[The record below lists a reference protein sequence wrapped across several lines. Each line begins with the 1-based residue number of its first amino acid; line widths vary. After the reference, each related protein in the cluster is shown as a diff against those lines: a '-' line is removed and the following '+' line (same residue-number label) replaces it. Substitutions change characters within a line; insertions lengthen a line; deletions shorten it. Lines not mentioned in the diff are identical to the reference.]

1 MDSATTT
8 GTGRAAPVYFSG
20 GHAMNF
26 SKRLTGFLLSL
37 FVASF
42 LGCATASKQETTG
55 EYIDDAT
62 VTARVKTAIYQ
73 EPTLKVAQI
82 NVETLRGEVQL
93 SGFVNTTDA
102 KSRAGEV
109 AREVKGVKSVN
120 NDLQVR

>member
-1 MDSATTT
+1 
-8 GTGRAAPVYFSG
+8 
-20 GHAMNF
+20 MNF
-26 SKRLTGFLLSL
+26 SKQLTGFLLSL

-42 LGCATASKQETTG
+42 LGCATASKQETAG
-55 EYIDDAT
+55 EYIDDST
-62 VTARVKTAIYQ
+62 VTARVKTAIYK
-73 EPTLKVAQI
+73 EPTLKVTQI

-93 SGFVNTTDA
+93 SGFVNTSGD

>member
-1 MDSATTT
+1 MTLSRTLI
-8 GTGRAAPVYFSG
+8 RV
-20 GHAMNF
+20 
-26 SKRLTGFLLSL
+26 LLSV

-62 VTARVKTAIYQ
+62 VTSRVKTAIYK

-82 NVETLRGEVQL
+82 SVETMKGEVQL
-93 SGFVNTTDA
+93 SGFVSSPA
-102 KSRAGEV
+102 EKSRAGEV
-109 AREVKGVKSVN
+109 ARDVKGVKSVN

>member
-1 MDSATTT
+1 
-8 GTGRAAPVYFSG
+8 
-20 GHAMNF
+20 MNS
-26 SKRLTGFLLSL
+26 SKALTRILLSL

-62 VTARVKTAIYQ
+62 VTARVKTAIYK

-82 NVETLRGEVQL
+82 NVETMKGEVQL
-93 SGFVNTTDA
+93 SGFVESSAD

>member
-1 MDSATTT
+1 MT
-8 GTGRAAPVYFSG
+8 
-20 GHAMNF
+20 F
-26 SKRLTGFLLSL
+26 SKTLTRVLLSF

-62 VTARVKTAIYQ
+62 VTARVKTAIYK

-93 SGFVNTTDA
+93 SGFVNSSDA

-109 AREVKGVKSVN
+109 ARDVKGVKSVN